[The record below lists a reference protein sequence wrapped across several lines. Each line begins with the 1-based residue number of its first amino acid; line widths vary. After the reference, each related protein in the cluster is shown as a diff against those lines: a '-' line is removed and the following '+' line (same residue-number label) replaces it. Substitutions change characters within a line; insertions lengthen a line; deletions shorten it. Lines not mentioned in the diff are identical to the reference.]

1 MKPREMKKKKKRILN
16 ISSLPDEAERN
27 EKKIKK
33 RNEKMKKKIK
43 IKRIQI
49 EVELRSKNL

>member
-49 EVELRSKNL
+49 EHV